1 MKPLSPAH
9 IAAIAPYQPGKPI
22 DELRREMSALGA
34 AWPAEGAV
42 KLASNENPL
51 GVSPLALEA
60 MAKAALHVS
69 RYPDA
74 GSFEL
79 RDKLARHHRIDRDQV
94 IVGSGS
100 NELINLAVQV
110 FCADGDAVLTPHHQ
124 FLCYRL
130 AAEAFAR
137 PLQLSDNDPGFQL
150 SVDKLLTAVTPAT
163 KVVFLANPNNPTGAY
178 LPADEIAR
186 LVRELPQEI
195 VLVLDEA
202 YVEYCDAPDYRDAL
216 PLLATRERFMLFRT
230 FSKIHGLA
238 GLRIGYGLSHKPLI
252 ELMNRVRLPFNVGS
266 IAQAGAM
273 AALDDAGHLSAAR
286 QLNSLE
292 RVRVGAQLERRGFTV
307 FPSQGNFVLVKVPAP
322 FSGAT
327 LYTALLHRG
336 VIVRPLAPYRMLEH
350 VRISIGTEAE
360 NDRLLD
366 ELDVVLVAPTAA
378 VH

>member
-1 MKPLSPAH
+1 MKSLSPAH

-22 DELRREMSALGA
+22 DELRRELGA

-60 MAKAALHVS
+60 MAKAASHVS

-79 RDKLARHHRIDRDQV
+79 RDKLAHHHGIDRDQV

-110 FCADGDAVLTPHHQ
+110 FCDDGDAVLTPHHQ

-130 AAEAFAR
+130 AAETFAR
-137 PLQLSDNDPGFQL
+137 PLQLADNAPDFQL
-150 SVDKLLTAVTPAT
+150 SVDKLLAAVTAAT

-178 LPADEIAR
+178 LPVDEVAR

-216 PLLATRERFMLFRT
+216 PLLATRDRFILFRT

-238 GLRIGYGLSHKPLI
+238 GLRIGYGLSHKPLV

-266 IAQAGAM
+266 VAQAGAM
-273 AALDDAGHLSAAR
+273 AALDDVGHISAAR

-292 RVRVGAQLERRGFTV
+292 RVRVGGQLERRGFKV
-307 FPSQGNFVLVKVPAP
+307 FPSQGNFVLVEVPAP
-322 FSGAT
+322 FTGAT
-327 LYTALLHRG
+327 LYSALLNRG
-336 VIVRPLAPYRMLEH
+336 VIVRPLAPYRLLQH

-366 ELDVVLVAPTAA
+366 ELDVVLAVSAAA
-378 VH
+378 VR

>member
-1 MKPLSPAH
+1 MKSLSPEH

-22 DELRREMSALGA
+22 DELRRELGA

-51 GVSPLALEA
+51 GVSPFALAA
-60 MAKAALHVS
+60 MAKAAAHVS

-79 RDKLARHHRIDRDQV
+79 RDKLARHHRIDREQI

-110 FCADGDAVLTPHHQ
+110 FCDDGDAVLTPHHQ

-130 AAEAFAR
+130 ATETFAR
-137 PLQLSDNDPGFQL
+137 TLQLADNAPDFQI
-150 SVDKLLTAVTPAT
+150 SVDALLAAVTPAT

-178 LPADEIAR
+178 VSSTEVER
-186 LVRELPQEI
+186 LVRQLPQEI

-216 PLLATRERFMLFRT
+216 PLLGVRDRLVLLRT

-238 GLRIGYGLSHKPLI
+238 GLRIGYGLSHKPLV

-266 IAQAGAM
+266 VAQAGAM
-273 AALDDAGHLSAAR
+273 AALDDVGHISAAR
-286 QLNSLE
+286 QLNSVE
-292 RVRVGAQLERRGFTV
+292 RVRVAAELARRGFTL
-307 FPSQGNFVLVKVPAP
+307 FPSQGNFVLVEVPAP
-322 FSGAT
+322 FTGAS
-327 LYTALLHRG
+327 LYDALLQRG
-336 VIVRPLAPYRMLEH
+336 VIVRPLAPYRLLQH

-366 ELDVVLVAPTAA
+366 ELDFVLQPRTAA
-378 VH
+378 VR

>member
-1 MKPLSPAH
+1 MKSLSPEH

-22 DELRREMSALGA
+22 DELRRELGA

-51 GVSPLALEA
+51 GVSPFALAA
-60 MAKAALHVS
+60 MAKAAAHVS

-79 RDKLARHHRIDRDQV
+79 RDKLARHHRIDREQI

-110 FCADGDAVLTPHHQ
+110 FCDDGDAVLTPHHQ

-130 AAEAFAR
+130 ATETFAR
-137 PLQLSDNDPGFQL
+137 TLQLADNAPGFQI
-150 SVDKLLTAVTPAT
+150 SVDALLAAVTPAT

-178 LPADEIAR
+178 VPSAEVER
-186 LVRELPQEI
+186 LVRQLPQEI

-216 PLLATRERFMLFRT
+216 PLLGVRDRLVLLRT

-238 GLRIGYGLSHKPLI
+238 GLRIGYGLSHKPLV

-266 IAQAGAM
+266 VAQAGAM
-273 AALDDAGHLSAAR
+273 AALDDVGHISAAR
-286 QLNSLE
+286 QLNSVE
-292 RVRVGAQLERRGFTV
+292 RVRVAAELARSGFTL
-307 FPSQGNFVLVKVPAP
+307 FPSQGNFVLVEVPAP
-322 FSGAT
+322 FTGAS
-327 LYTALLHRG
+327 LYDALLQRG
-336 VIVRPLAPYRMLEH
+336 VIVRPLAPYRLLQH

-366 ELDVVLVAPTAA
+366 ELDVVLQPRTAA
-378 VH
+378 VR